1 MILPEPILTAEPP
14 GRTLAA
20 CEDCLR
26 RSWLLGLLSA
36 GLDYRW
42 RDYERLLRLLS
53 LEDDELLQALGG
65 RRRPELQARY
75 TDADPRGLVP
85 EGPWETVCRHDRR
98 YPSALSGKAAPRM
111 LNVAGGVE
119 RLRELSG
126 AAVVAIVGSGT
137 ASDYGI
143 EMAKSL
149 ASGLTA
155 SGVTVASGLSA
166 GIAVAAHSGA
176 LEVDGKTVAVMP
188 GGLDVACPA
197 TRRSLYERVTLG
209 GCAVAELPSDCPGR
223 RWGRLASERIVAS
236 LAELVVVVEA
246 DERPAELACARIARD
261 LGGTVAAV
269 PGRVT
274 SPLSSGTHALLI
286 DGAALVRGP
295 EDVLELLCQLGA
307 VAAPTPTQATVEPRL
322 NLTRRLRRT
331 LERVGAGEDT
341 PDKLTGPGKDAGEVL
356 LALSELEVRGL
367 LTRGDGGRYVPRDAL
382 PGRADGDAHVGRFPL

>member
-1 MILPEPILTAEPP
+1 L
-14 GRTLAA
+14 LA
-20 CEDCLR
+20 
-26 RSWLLGLLSA
+26 
-36 GLDYRW
+36 
-42 RDYERLLRLLS
+42 LLS
-53 LEDDELLQALGG
+53 LEDEELLQALGG
-65 RRRPELQARY
+65 RRRSELQARY
-75 TDADPRGLVP
+75 AETDPSGLVP

-98 YPSALSGKAAPRM
+98 YPSTLTGKAAPRM

-119 RLRELSG
+119 RLRDLSAG
-126 AAVVAIVGSGT
+126 AVVAIVGSGR

-149 ASGLTA
+149 ARGLTA
-155 SGVTVASGLSA
+155 SEVTVASGLSA
-166 GIAVAAHSGA
+166 GIAAAAQTGA

-188 GGLDVACPA
+188 GGLEVACPA
-197 TRRSLYERVTLG
+197 TRRSLYERVRLS

-274 SPLSSGTHALLI
+274 SPLSRGTHALLI

-295 EDVLELLCQLGA
+295 EDALELLSRLGA
-307 VAAPTPTQATVEPRL
+307 PAARTRSQAAVEPGV
-322 NLTRRLRRT
+322 NLTRRLRFT

-341 PDKLTGPGKDAGEVL
+341 PDKLIGRGEDAGDVL
-356 LALSELEVRGL
+356 LALSELEVNGL
-367 LTRGDGGRYVPRDAL
+367 LARGDGGRYVPRDPL
-382 PGRADGDAHVGRFPL
+382 GGRSMPVAECERVSSCETLRTWGASTHPE